1 MASEISDAK
10 PDRTAEGAHGRAGR
24 DRDAGDEPPPVLVA
38 GSGREVGASGGEGVS
53 ARGTED
59 GDVGESIDI
68 DLNMDL
74 DADAGGGGDNGER
87 RAASDG
93 PGNPPEQAVGGSG
106 EGDGHGDEDGDSRG
120 ERTAES
126 AGGAAGEKAGEKE
139 SSPGDEAPA
148 ARRARGPQ
156 GAAGEEREANKVSA
170 ERAGRRRKA

>member
-106 EGDGHGDEDGDSRG
+106 EGDGHSRG